1 MVTENKRK
9 RENFCINVHL
19 THGLGME
26 FTACQGELMPEK
38 ALTLFTV
45 CDAYRYFA
53 DYKVGQAQYIY
64 FQQIINNYYSA

>member
-1 MVTENKRK
+1 
-9 RENFCINVHL
+9 
-19 THGLGME
+19 ME